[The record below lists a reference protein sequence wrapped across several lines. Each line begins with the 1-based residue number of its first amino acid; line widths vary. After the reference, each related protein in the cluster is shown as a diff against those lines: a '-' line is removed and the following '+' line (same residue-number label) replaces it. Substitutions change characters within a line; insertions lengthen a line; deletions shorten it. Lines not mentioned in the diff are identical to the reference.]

1 MYTYKVPGT
10 CMCIHIYKAPG
21 TCMYI
26 YERYRGWADAVGGA
40 GEAQGAVVE
49 ELGQHHHGR
58 RELVVEGD

>member
-1 MYTYKVPGT
+1 
-10 CMCIHIYKAPG
+10 
-21 TCMYI
+21 MYI
-26 YERYRGWADAVGGA
+26 YVRYRGWADAVRGA

>member
-1 MYTYKVPGT
+1 MLGTGDVYVHIYTYV
-10 CMCIHIYKAPG
+10 
-21 TCMYI
+21 
-26 YERYRGWADAVGGA
+26 RYRGWADAVRGA